1 VGAKL
6 ELIDAP
12 LLKHYRRHA
21 IVVNAVLAAALTPT
35 PDVFTMMLMAVPM
48 VLMYE
53 VSIII
58 ARYVNPV
65 SDVAENELATRE
77 DEPYD
82 EDEQEVEEVGTTP
95 DEDERDL

>member
-12 LLKHYRRHA
+12 LLRHYRRHA
-21 IVVNAVLAAALTPT
+21 IVANAVLAAALTPT

-48 VLMYE
+48 ILMYE
-53 VSIII
+53 FSIFI

-65 SDVAENELATRE
+65 SNVAEEDELATTE
-77 DEPYD
+77 DEAYD
-82 EDEQEVEEVGTTP
+82 EDEPEFEEVGTH